1 MVTYIRVWNEDQNQS
16 IPRKTM
22 WTDGLGLPIL
32 ATFALDILNRFKMQK
47 RQKTFLAIG
56 AFSMALA
63 VAFGALGAHALKA
76 VLDADKLVS
85 FTTGVRYQAWHSLAL
100 ILVQCIPVA
109 YLSSRAAKSVSILM
123 VVGILFFSFSIYTLS
138 LRDVIGLSDS
148 IAFIGP
154 ITLNFANISS

>member
-1 MVTYIRVWNEDQNQS
+1 
-16 IPRKTM
+16 
-22 WTDGLGLPIL
+22 
-32 ATFALDILNRFKMQK
+32 MQK

-76 VLDADKLVS
+76 VLDADKLMS

-100 ILVQCIPVA
+100 ILLQCIPVA
-109 YLSSRAAKSVSILM
+109 YIGSGAAKASSIM
-123 VVGILFFSFSIYTLS
+123 MTIGIVFFSFSIYLLS
-138 LRDVIGLSDS
+138 LRDVLGLSDS

-154 ITLNFANISS
+154 ITPLGGVLFMAAWLTLGVAVLRRQSV